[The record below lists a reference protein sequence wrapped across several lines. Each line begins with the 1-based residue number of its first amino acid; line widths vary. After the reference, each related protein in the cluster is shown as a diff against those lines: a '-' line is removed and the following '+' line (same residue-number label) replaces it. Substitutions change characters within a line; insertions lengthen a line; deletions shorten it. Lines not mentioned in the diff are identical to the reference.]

1 MNHPYIPWIEIPGGA
16 ILTSMKKEEKQVTGS
31 GKDPWPEI
39 NNPCIDSLKKSWDHL
54 VPKDRAQGRD
64 WTPLFHTFLRGFG
77 YEDENGRISNR
88 QWMDHMG
95 LDMEG
100 NFVSEPY
107 NIDSQD
113 VLDLAMIIL
122 KRYAITVRTE
132 SEHYPGHTLRI
143 TISKAP
149 IPHNIGELPDANRE
163 ENEGIG
169 VSS

>member
-1 MNHPYIPWIEIPGGA
+1 MP
-16 ILTSMKKEEKQVTGS
+16 GS

-39 NNPCIDSLKKSWDHL
+39 NNPCIDRLKESWDHL
-54 VPKDRAQGRD
+54 VPKERVRGSG
-64 WTPLFHTFLRGFG
+64 WTPLFHAFLRGFG
-77 YEDENGRISNR
+77 YEDENGRITNR
-88 QWMDHMG
+88 KWMDHMG

-107 NIDSQD
+107 HVDSQD
-113 VLDLAMIIL
+113 MLDLAIIVS
-122 KRYAITVRTE
+122 KRYSITIRTD

-149 IPHNIGELPDANRE
+149 HSTGKLPDPDQ
-163 ENEGIG
+163 ENHGIE